1 MNNSLSKKFNL
12 PSMLAFTLPNV
23 IMMLFLSMYTIV
35 DGMFVSR
42 FVGTTALSSI
52 NMVYPAIS
60 VEMAL
65 AIMISTGGSAII
77 AIRLGEG
84 RLQTAKENFSFL
96 VLVELLLGILV
107 AVLGILFAEPLL
119 HLLGTTEAQFETG
132 KTYLVILMAFSPF
145 FFLQTAFQT
154 FFVTAGKPVLG
165 LTVTV
170 LAGLTNMV
178 LDYVFIVPLQMGIAG
193 AALATGIGYSIPA
206 LTGILYFFLAK
217 KGSLHFTVPKF
228 DGLVLLRSCTNGSSE
243 MVSNLANA
251 VTTFLFNLI
260 FLKYYGEDGVASITI
275 VLYFQFVFSAV
286 YFGYSS
292 GIAPVI
298 SFKYGH
304 GEHSQLKT
312 LVKNSLILVSVCSA
326 ATFGLSFLVMKAA
339 LPFFAGPDSAV
350 YRITM
355 DGFPYYAPGFLFMG
369 ISIFASAMFTAFS
382 DGLISAVISFA
393 RTFIFLAGCILLLPP
408 LLGKNGLWMA
418 VPAAEILGFVIS
430 VFFLVKKKKTYHYG
444 GKE

>member
-1 MNNSLSKKFNL
+1 
-12 PSMLAFTLPNV
+12 MLAFTLPNV

-178 LDYVFIVPLQMGIAG
+178 LDYMFIVPLQMGIAG

-217 KGSLHFTVPKF
+217 KGSC
-228 DGLVLLRSCTNGSSE
+228 LLYTSRC
-243 MVSNLANA
+243 V
-251 VTTFLFNLI
+251 
-260 FLKYYGEDGVASITI
+260 
-275 VLYFQFVFSAV
+275 
-286 YFGYSS
+286 
-292 GIAPVI
+292 
-298 SFKYGH
+298 
-304 GEHSQLKT
+304 
-312 LVKNSLILVSVCSA
+312 
-326 ATFGLSFLVMKAA
+326 
-339 LPFFAGPDSAV
+339 
-350 YRITM
+350 
-355 DGFPYYAPGFLFMG
+355 
-369 ISIFASAMFTAFS
+369 
-382 DGLISAVISFA
+382 
-393 RTFIFLAGCILLLPP
+393 
-408 LLGKNGLWMA
+408 
-418 VPAAEILGFVIS
+418 
-430 VFFLVKKKKTYHYG
+430 
-444 GKE
+444 